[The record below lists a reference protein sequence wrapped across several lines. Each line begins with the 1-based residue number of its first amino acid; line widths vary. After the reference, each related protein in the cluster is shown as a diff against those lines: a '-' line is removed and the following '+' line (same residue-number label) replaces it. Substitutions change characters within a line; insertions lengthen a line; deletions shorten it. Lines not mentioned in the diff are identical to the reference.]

1 MHFRRRCK
9 PTQDNAG
16 NFQRKFFAISPG
28 DTLTIAPIKIL
39 GDDCVGD
46 PKLFSLIVGLRGS
59 PLSESTPEKDFLD
72 GIKGGLYCDE
82 VKPPKDDGGELGG
95 EKMFEGS
102 KQAPG
107 KQGS

>member
-1 MHFRRRCK
+1 MVRLEKYMFSLNCILEGDVNLLKTMPGTSKESSSLFRR
-9 PTQDNAG
+9 
-16 NFQRKFFAISPG
+16 G

-72 GIKGGLYCDE
+72 GIKGGLYCEE

-95 EKMFEGS
+95 EKNV
-102 KQAPG
+102 
-107 KQGS
+107 